1 MPRKRAAISKDFP
14 PVLSP
19 AEKAYEA
26 HISLLYSSTKTF
38 DLLCL
43 PVELFDIIISLFP
56 DVLSIR
62 PLKGTLL
69 ENEYGQRGRVLRA
82 LSRVSH
88 AYRAVFLHK
97 AWERLEA
104 VVYDETRTSEN
115 WWMQLGRKLE
125 RVSNGLANTPEVARH
140 VRIATVNLS
149 KYSSKTVLP
158 AFAHCLERLPNLHTL
173 QVVHAS
179 SSVSAGIHSTF
190 RDIKLPQIRN
200 VSMPSSARGI
210 LSSCSEVRCVTCRDD
225 DGGPLVWAL
234 RNACPKLEVLRGITP
249 NATTANPA
257 LRKLE
262 INARKTYFEPY
273 SPQEWVETTIVT
285 IRDLRN
291 LRSLR
296 TLIMWV
302 DVEERSDLKYPSK
315 RKIEAA
321 RQALRETAAPLP
333 KLLVVR
339 WCHTKGVVKEERI
352 NIE

>member
-140 VRIATVNLS
+140 VR
-149 KYSSKTVLP
+149 Y
-158 AFAHCLERLPNLHTL
+158 
-173 QVVHAS
+173 AS
-179 SSVSAGIHSTF
+179 SHIFPILTHNGPGLQQSTCQN
-190 RDIKLPQIRN
+190 I
-200 VSMPSSARGI
+200 
-210 LSSCSEVRCVTCRDD
+210 
-225 DGGPLVWAL
+225 
-234 RNACPKLEVLRGITP
+234 
-249 NATTANPA
+249 
-257 LRKLE
+257 
-262 INARKTYFEPY
+262 
-273 SPQEWVETTIVT
+273 
-285 IRDLRN
+285 
-291 LRSLR
+291 
-296 TLIMWV
+296 
-302 DVEERSDLKYPSK
+302 
-315 RKIEAA
+315 
-321 RQALRETAAPLP
+321 LP
-333 KLLVVR
+333 KLSFQHSRTVSNDFPI
-339 WCHTKGVVKEERI
+339 CTHYK
-352 NIE
+352 